1 MVRLLHF
8 LVAGVSL
15 WAGLAGAAAP
25 PEKNKYP
32 RPNEANVY
40 AHDPNIIKD
49 GEYYHLF
56 KGGVHISWWRAES
69 LNGKWEDMGHLLEGD
84 SIIPNKKNATRPWA
98 PSVIKRGDTFYCYY
112 TLSGRG
118 NQDSAIGVA
127 TTKKLERGVYW
138 KDHGALIQTETGAG
152 SDVFP
157 FTTSNAIDASV
168 FIDGD
173 KAYLNYGSFFSG
185 IWQVPLAKD
194 LKSLPNPKKPNAV
207 QLAHKRQKRND
218 VEGSFMSSHG
228 GWYYLWFSRG
238 MCCRFNDDLTP
249 VKGKEVYSI
258 RVARSK
264 SARGPFVDRNGKKTT
279 HAGGHKVY
287 ASNHDNT
294 VFAPGGLGLLTGK
307 NGAPDI
313 LYYHYFNAKVS
324 LKHEKAR
331 VGYNTLKYVNGWPV
345 VQAPKK

>member
-1 MVRLLHF
+1 MVLLLHF

-15 WAGLAGAAAP
+15 CAGLAGAAAP
-25 PEKNKYP
+25 PEMNKYP
-32 RPNEANVY
+32 RSNNANIY

-49 GEYYHLF
+49 
-56 KGGVHISWWRAES
+56 
-69 LNGKWEDMGHLLEGD
+69 DMGHLLEGD

-98 PSVIKRGDTFYCYY
+98 PSVIKRGDTLYCYY

-118 NQDSAIGVA
+118 KRDSAIGVA
-127 TTKKLERGVYW
+127 TTKKLARGAYW
-138 KDHGALIQTETGAG
+138 KDHGALIQTETGEG
-152 SDVFP
+152 FDVFP

-168 FIDGD
+168 SIDGG

-185 IWQVPLAKD
+185 IWQVPLGKD
-194 LKSLPNPKKPNAV
+194 LKCLPNSRKLNAV
-207 QLAHKRQKRND
+207 QLARKRQKRND
-218 VEGSFMSSHG
+218 IEGSFMSFHG

-238 MCCRFNDDLTP
+238 IEAKTVPAENKLKAR
-249 VKGKEVYSI
+249 YSI
-258 RVARSK
+258 R
-264 SARGPFVDRNGKKTT
+264 G
-279 HAGGHKVY
+279 GGHKVY
-287 ASNHDNT
+287 ASNYDNT
-294 VFAPGGLGLLTGK
+294 VFAPGGLGVLTGM
-307 NGAPDI
+307 NGTPDI